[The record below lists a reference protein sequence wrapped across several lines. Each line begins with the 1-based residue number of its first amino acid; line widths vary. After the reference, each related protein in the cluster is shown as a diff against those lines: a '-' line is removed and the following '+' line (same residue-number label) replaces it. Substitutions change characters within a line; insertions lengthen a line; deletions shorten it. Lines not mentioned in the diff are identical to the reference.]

1 MSDMMHN
8 GAPETPPGARDLS
21 LSMRQVNLMAIP
33 VALIPVLLIVLLYAG
48 VHGWGAFRAT
58 VGIFRQPGLSFAIL
72 AGGIILHELL
82 HGAAWAYYGQKS
94 LAAITFGVHWATL
107 TPYAHCREAL
117 TVEAYRIG
125 ALVPAIALG
134 LIPSLLAVFGGM
146 PWLLFPAILFSAA
159 AGGDLLIIW
168 LLRKECGTAM
178 VLDHPDR
185 AGCIVYDPPSTQDGL
200 V

>member
-1 MSDMMHN
+1 MTTDNQMN
-8 GAPETPPGARDLS
+8 IPPGARDLS

-33 VALIPVLLIVLLYAG
+33 VALVPALLIVLLYAA
-48 VHGWGAFRAT
+48 VHGWSGFSAA
-58 VGIFRQPGLSFAIL
+58 VSIIRQPGLSFSVL
-72 AGGIILHELL
+72 VGGIILHELL

-94 LAAITFGVHWATL
+94 LDAITFGVHWATL

-134 LIPSLLAVFGGM
+134 LVPSLLAVFGGM
-146 PWLLFPAILFSAA
+146 PWLLFPGILFSAA

-168 LLRKECGTAM
+168 LLRKEHGTSM

-185 AGCIVYDPPSTQDGL
+185 AGCMVYDPSSSQDVL